1 MGVNC
6 MNCVEMRSTKAVV
19 KIVGDP
25 QWNMYRVM
33 LLPFGKYKDHTVEK
47 IAKEDS
53 RYLEW
58 LSGGSWGDSERV
70 RWQWIP
76 NHHPEIVEAAQYYM
90 AYNSSNENG
99 HACIPAHHT
108 TRKRKVSAFFNKA
121 NLQQVVQQGVAKE
134 RQSQNAVDAAKK
146 NVASNSNMVSGKGV
160 QKVPFVLN
168 DMGYFG
174 KKDDDN
180 DSKCSEMETESNMDC
195 EMEEAGTPVLHKVV
209 PVAKKKGQ
217 DSKTTTKVEGLFR
230 ECLEIA
236 RTVVDILGPSH
247 SEATYE
253 QAMLNA
259 LYDRRI
265 ACRRQVQYSQRVNKH
280 SVNTGILDLEV
291 DHCLLLEL
299 KAGHEQIRE
308 EHKAQLMRYLR
319 CKRENIGADTDL
331 IAAVILFSKSGE
343 VLFWRP

>member
-1 MGVNC
+1 

-33 LLPFGKYKDHTVEK
+33 MLPFGKYKDHTVEK

-99 HACIPAHHT
+99 HACIPAHQT

-121 NLQQVVQQGVAKE
+121 NLQHGGAKV
-134 RQSQNAVDAAKK
+134 RQSKDAVDTAKQ
-146 NVASNSNMVSGKGV
+146 NGASNSNMVSGKGA

-168 DMGYFG
+168 DMGYFA
-174 KKDDDN
+174 KKDEDN

-195 EMEEAGTPVLHKVV
+195 EMEEVGTPVLHRV
-209 PVAKKKGQ
+209 VAKKKGQ
-217 DSKTTTKVEGLFR
+217 DSKTTKVEGLFR

-319 CKRENIGADTDL
+319 CKRENIGDGHDTDL

>member
-1 MGVNC
+1 MIVIC
-6 MNCVEMRSTKAVV
+6 VNCVEMRSSKAVV

-33 LLPFGKYKDHTVEK
+33 MLPFGKYKDQTVEK

-99 HACIPAHHT
+99 HACIPAHQT

-121 NLQQVVQQGVAKE
+121 NLQQGVAKE
-134 RQSQNAVDAAKK
+134 RQSQNAVDTAKQ
-146 NVASNSNMVSGKGV
+146 NGTSNSNMVSGKGA

-168 DMGYFG
+168 DMGYFA
-174 KKDDDN
+174 KKDEDN

-195 EMEEAGTPVLHKVV
+195 EMEEVGTPVLHRV
-209 PVAKKKGQ
+209 VAKKKGQ
-217 DSKTTTKVEGLFR
+217 DSKTTKVEGLFR